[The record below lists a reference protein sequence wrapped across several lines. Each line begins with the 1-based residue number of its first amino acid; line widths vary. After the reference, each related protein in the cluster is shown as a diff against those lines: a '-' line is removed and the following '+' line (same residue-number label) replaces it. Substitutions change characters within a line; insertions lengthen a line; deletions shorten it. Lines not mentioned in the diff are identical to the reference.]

1 MKFILAIMFEILFEG
16 LHELESFL
24 GSGRED
30 SGDLDLPEAGAGFVG
45 AERAFEGDDG
55 DDVMSEIECGDDGVP
70 SVTAKSSRRLGGVE
84 WSDLAV
90 RKRAS
95 SDTGRIYV
103 AGVAFGLEP

>member
-30 SGDLDLPEAGAGFVG
+30 SGDLPEAGAGFVG

-55 DDVMSEIECGDDGVP
+55 DDVMSEVECGDDGVP
-70 SVTAKSSRRLGGVE
+70 SVTAKSSWRLGGVE

-95 SDTGRIYV
+95 SRTRAEYMLPVLPSD
-103 AGVAFGLEP
+103 

>member
-1 MKFILAIMFEILFEG
+1 MKFILAIMFEILVEG

-24 GSGRED
+24 GPGRED
-30 SGDLDLPEAGAGFVG
+30 SGDLPEAGAGFVG
-45 AERAFEGDDG
+45 AERAFKGDDG
-55 DDVMSEIECGDDGVP
+55 GKVMSKIECGDDGVL
-70 SVTAKSSRRLGGVE
+70 SVTAKSSWRLGGVE